1 MPFNSFSFVQSSPS
15 SLARTASFQP
25 FPQCTSK
32 FVRELKMN
40 EKHVVFDVKCMLD
53 RKLIDGRL

>member
-1 MPFNSFSFVQSSPS
+1 MLTSTLS
-15 SLARTASFQP
+15 SLASTASFQP
-25 FPQCTSK
+25 FSQHTSK

>member
-1 MPFNSFSFVQSSPS
+1 MLTSTPS
-15 SLARTASFQP
+15 SLASTASFQP

-40 EKHVVFDVKCMLD
+40 EKQVVFDVKCTRD
-53 RKLIDGRL
+53 RGIVDGRL